1 MLRDIFLIAQPPLL
15 REEGKI
21 RHSNIGPQPLT
32 PVAKIFRND
41 VKQFSMPKRYTPSVP
56 DELIEQKIYLIRGHK
71 VMLDAD
77 LAGLYRVTTGNLNLA
92 VRRNQRRF
100 PQDFMFQLSRDEA
113 QSLLLQNARAKGRG
127 GRRTPPYA
135 FTEQG
140 VAMLSSVLNSERAVE
155 VNITIMR
162 AFVRLRAM
170 LATHA
175 GLARRLDELE
185 QKYDEQ
191 FREVFEAIRELMTPE
206 AVPPSR
212 RIGFAKP
219 QTHEE

>member
-1 MLRDIFLIAQPPLL
+1 
-15 REEGKI
+15 
-21 RHSNIGPQPLT
+21 
-32 PVAKIFRND
+32 
-41 VKQFSMPKRYTPSVP
+41 MPKRSTPSIP

-100 PQDFMFQLSRDEA
+100 PEDFMFQLSREET

-175 GLARRLDELE
+175 GLARRLNESE

-206 AVPPSR
+206 PVPPSR
-212 RIGFAKP
+212 RIGFAKT